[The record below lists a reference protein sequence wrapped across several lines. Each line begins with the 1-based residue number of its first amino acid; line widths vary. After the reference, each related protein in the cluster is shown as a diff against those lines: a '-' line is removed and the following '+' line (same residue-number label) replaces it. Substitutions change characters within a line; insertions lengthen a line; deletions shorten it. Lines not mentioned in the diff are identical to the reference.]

1 MEAFTVLP
9 WSAIS
14 LALNSNMVPLGTPA
28 PDFSLPDLD
37 GELRSLAG
45 FDAPMLLV
53 AFACNHCPYVKH
65 IEQVFGAFTAGQ
77 VDLDVAAICSN
88 DAEHYP
94 DDAPAGLA
102 DQVARAN
109 WTFPY
114 LVDESQQVAR
124 AYNAACTPDFF
135 LYGPDRKLAYRG
147 AFDGSTPGNGVPVT
161 GEYLANAI
169 EEVRKG
175 EPVPEP
181 HFPSTGCSI
190 KWRA

>member
-1 MEAFTVLP
+1 M
-9 WSAIS
+9 
-14 LALNSNMVPLGTPA
+14 ALNSSMVPLGTAA

-37 GELRSLAG
+37 GALRSLSD
-45 FDAPMLLV
+45 FDAPALLV
-53 AFACNHCPYVKH
+53 AFTCNHCPYVRH
-65 IEQVFGAFTAGQ
+65 IEQVFGSFTAGQ
-77 VDLDVAAICSN
+77 ADLDVVAICSN

-102 DQVARAN
+102 EQAARAH

-114 LVDESQQVAR
+114 LVDESQEAAR

-161 GEYLANAI
+161 GEYLASAI
-169 EEVRKG
+169 EQVRKG

-181 HFPSTGCSI
+181 HYPSTGCGI
-190 KWRA
+190 KWRS